1 MTPGERCPHCHSEA
15 DVEISPES
23 RFVCAVC
30 GGVRIP
36 IDDPEITR
44 SAEQLDL
51 LKRAS
56 VVRSARVTWR
66 TIGIAVAGFG
76 VFSVLVLWLVIDVAQ
91 PVLAGAVVAALAALV
106 PFGFAALS
114 FKRSQELGKELGP
127 LVEKAWEAATSDIAR
142 ARGGKLD
149 APALAK
155 VTRTDEASA
164 DQVLSRMS
172 TAKLL
177 ERSGTSEGGHQYTL
191 VEEPHKDNKDNAAH

>member
-1 MTPGERCPHCHSEA
+1 MTPERCPHCHSEA
-15 DVEISPES
+15 DVEISLES
-23 RFVCAVC
+23 RFVCTVC

-36 IDDPEITR
+36 IDDPEIAR

-51 LKRAS
+51 LQRAN
-56 VVRSARVTWR
+56 VARSARATWR
-66 TIGIAVAGFG
+66 IMGAATAGFG
-76 VFSVLVLWLVIDVAQ
+76 VFSVLVLWLVISVAQ
-91 PVLAGAVVAALAALV
+91 PVFAGAVVAALAALV
-106 PFGFAALS
+106 PFGFAAIS

-127 LVEKAWEAATSDIAR
+127 LVEKAWESAASDIAR

-155 VTRTDEASA
+155 ITRTSEATA

-177 ERSGTSEGGHQYTL
+177 QRSGTSEGGHQYTL
-191 VEEPHKDNKDNAAH
+191 VEEPPKDNAAH